1 MGSSGNPFSSHPR
14 APGGFLAFRRG
25 KSQIWPRILCSQP
38 RKREKPGGFTIP
50 EAGRGRKSEDK
61 EGKVKAASRAG
72 ISKAL
77 RGFSVQAVEEAGA
90 GFGNLPLLSR
100 LDEDCTEF

>member
-1 MGSSGNPFSSHPR
+1 MGSSGNPFSSHR
-14 APGGFLAFRRG
+14 TGVSCVQKRQKSNLAQDFVF
-25 KSQIWPRILCSQP
+25 SAQEE
-38 RKREKPGGFTIP
+38 REPGGFTIP